1 MANVL
6 RPASCLD
13 TKETAKDVARLEWER
28 KGAKRETPLGLANR
42 DVNEGVERRRGRVVH
57 GNCLALCTKSFLIFR
72 ACRYKAVV
80 VVCIVVAAAAAPW
93 VLYYNLT
100 FLLLQHFCLCVCLW
114 LTK

>member
-1 MANVL
+1 ML
-6 RPASCLD
+6 LD
-13 TKETAKDVARLEWER
+13 LSGNEREESEKRRWAWQTETR
-28 KGAKRETPLGLANR
+28 AKRRRGR
-42 DVNEGVERRRGRVVH
+42 ERGGRVVH

-72 ACRYKAVV
+72 ACRYKAVAV
-80 VVCIVVAAAAAPW
+80 VVAVVCVVVAAAPW